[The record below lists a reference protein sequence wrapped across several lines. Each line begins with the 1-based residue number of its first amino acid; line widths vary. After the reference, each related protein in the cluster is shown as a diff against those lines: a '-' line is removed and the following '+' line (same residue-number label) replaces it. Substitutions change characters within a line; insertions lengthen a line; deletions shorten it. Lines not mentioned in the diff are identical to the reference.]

1 MVTMR
6 TALRRRPVAVLLTAL
21 LAALPFVVAACGGA
35 GSGDE
40 QDAEALLDRAFSR
53 PVPSADVDIDAQLDI
68 DGLSGFED
76 PVRIRASGP
85 YIGAKRALPKVD
97 MDIDISQGAGQGL
110 QSGLLSTGERV
121 FVKFGGSFFEQ
132 PPEQVAAANR
142 RLAKDDTGDQGSLSD
157 LGLHPRDWVV
167 DASVAGDE
175 EINGTQT
182 RHVKGELDVA
192 ALVTDINGLVKG
204 SAGALGGSGQ
214 APKPLR
220 KKDIARLADTVDN
233 PTFDV
238 YVGKDDDVVRRIS
251 LRLDIDVPKDDQAD
265 VRGVTGAGITF
276 SAELSDIGGDQQVK
290 APSASSPMS
299 VLTDQIGGLAGLT
312 GLGGS
317 DGTATTPDATAT
329 APDAGSTTGSDGGDA
344 KEFERYGQ
352 CLEQARPDDT
362 KAIARCAQ
370 LVN

>member
-1 MVTMR
+1 M
-6 TALRRRPVAVLLTAL
+6 L
-21 LAALPFVVAACGGA
+21 LALPLTLGACS
-35 GSGDE
+35 GSGGGGGSDE
-40 QDAEALLDRAFSR
+40 NAEALLDKAFSE
-53 PVPSADVDIDAQLDI
+53 PVGSADVDIDAQLDV
-68 DGLSGFED
+68 DGLSGFEN

-85 YIGAKRALPKVD
+85 YISAERALPKVD
-97 MDIDISQGAGQGL
+97 MDIDIDQGAGQGL
-110 QSGLLSTGERV
+110 QSGLLSTGKRV
-121 FVKFGGSFFEQ
+121 FVKFGGTFFEQ

-142 RLAKDDTGDQGSLSD
+142 RLAKDGSRDQGSLSE

-167 DASVAGDE
+167 DASVAGE
-175 EINGTQT
+175 EEVNGTQT

-192 ALVTDINGLVKG
+192 ALVTDINGLVKQ
-204 SAGALGGSGQ
+204 SAGALGGSDQ

-220 KKDIARLADTVDN
+220 EKDVARLADTVDN

-276 SAELSDIGGDQQVK
+276 SAELSDIDGDQEVK
-290 APSASSPMS
+290 APSTSSPMS

-317 DGTATTPDATAT
+317 DGTATTPDVTTT
-329 APDAGSTTGSDGGDA
+329 APDAGSTGGSGGTGAED
-344 KEFERYGQ
+344 FERYGQ
-352 CLEQARPDDT
+352 CLERARPDDT
-362 KAIARCAQ
+362 EAIARCSQ